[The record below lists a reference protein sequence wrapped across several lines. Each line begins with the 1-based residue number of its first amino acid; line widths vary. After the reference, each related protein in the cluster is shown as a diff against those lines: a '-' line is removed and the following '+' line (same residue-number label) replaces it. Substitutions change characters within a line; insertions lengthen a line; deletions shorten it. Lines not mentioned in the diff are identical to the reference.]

1 MQVTVHAPAKINL
14 TLDIVGVRADGY
26 HLLESVFQSVSI
38 YDTIVA
44 TPAEPGV
51 ISLTVAGDSCDCPME
66 VNTAYKATKVFFDA
80 TGIRGGVHLTL
91 TKRIPQQ
98 AGMGGGSA
106 DAAGVLWALDA
117 LYGTRLTTS
126 RLHRMGEK
134 IGADVPFCVVGGTK
148 FVTGIGNG
156 LTGWGDMPPCHIVVA
171 QPKEGI
177 STAAAYAAV
186 DRATITRRPDHEAV
200 KLALWQKDLRALCGQ
215 AINVFED
222 ATELKG
228 VKDIRRRMEAF
239 SPLCSQMTGSGSA
252 VFAIFEDE
260 EAAKACL
267 AELQKNYPKAFLC
280 HPCDGCIIEK
290 ESFSTPCE

>member
-14 TLDIVGVRADGY
+14 TLDIVGTRPDGY

-38 YDTIVA
+38 YDTVVA
-44 TPAEPGV
+44 KQAEKGV
-51 ISLTVAGDSCDCPME
+51 ISLQIEGQPCDCPVE
-66 VNTAYKATKVFFDA
+66 KNTAYKAAKVFFDA
-80 TGIRGGVHLTL
+80 TGIEGGVHLTL

-106 DAAGVLWALDA
+106 DAAGVLWALNT
-117 LYGTRLTTS
+117 LYETNLTTS
-126 RLHRMGEK
+126 RLHRMGAK

-148 FVTGIGNG
+148 FVTGIGDG
-156 LTGWGDMPPCHIVVA
+156 LTGWGDMPHCHIVVA
-171 QPKEGI
+171 QPAEGI

-186 DRATITRRPDHEAV
+186 DNATITRRPDHQAV
-200 KLALWQKDLRALCGQ
+200 KMALWQKNLHALCEQ

-267 AELQKNYPKAFLC
+267 AELQKAYPKAFLC
-280 HPCDGCIIEK
+280 HPCEGCVVEK
-290 ESFSTPCE
+290 ASP